1 VEQPE
6 VQAHPIGVVVTDD
19 LKRRRLTV
27 FFRSLLAIPQF
38 IVLCL
43 WAIAVWLATIVN
55 WFATLFMGRSP
66 DALHNFIAAFLVFQ
80 TRVTAYLYLLA
91 EPWPPFGSSGDYP
104 VDLRVAG
111 PQPQNRWTV
120 FFRFILAIPAVI
132 LASVFRTLNQV
143 LALVSWFYA
152 LATGQIS
159 DGIRSIG
166 VYCLGYEQQTY
177 GYILLATDRYPSLSG
192 APSA

>member
-1 VEQPE
+1 
-6 VQAHPIGVVVTDD
+6 
-19 LKRRRLTV
+19 
-27 FFRSLLAIPQF
+27 
-38 IVLCL
+38 
-43 WAIAVWLATIVN
+43 
-55 WFATLFMGRSP
+55 
-66 DALHNFIAAFLVFQ
+66 
-80 TRVTAYLYLLA
+80 VTAYIYLLS

-111 PQPQNRWTV
+111 PQPQNRWTI
-120 FFRFILAIPAVI
+120 FFRLILAIPAVL

>member
-1 VEQPE
+1 MQVDAQD
-6 VQAHPIGVVVTDD
+6 HPISIVVTDD
-19 LKRRRLTV
+19 LERSRLTV
-27 FFRSLLAIPQF
+27 FFRALLAIPQL
-38 IVLCL
+38 ILLVL
-43 WAIAVWLATIVN
+43 WATVVELAAIVN

-66 DALHNFIAAFLVFQ
+66 DALHNFIAAFLVYQ

-120 FFRFILAIPAVI
+120 GFRIILAVPALV
-132 LASVFRTLNQV
+132 LAGVFATLNRV

-166 VYCLGYEQQTY
+166 LYCLRYEQQTY
-177 GYILLATDRYPSLSG
+177 GYLLLATDRYPSLSG
-192 APSA
+192 APAA

>member
-1 VEQPE
+1 MEQAD
-6 VQAHPIGVVVTDD
+6 VQTHPIRVVVTDD
-19 LKRRRLTV
+19 LKRSRLTV
-27 FFRSLLAIPQF
+27 FFRALLAIPQF

-43 WAIAVWLATIVN
+43 WAIAVWLVTIVN

-80 TRVTAYLYLLA
+80 TRVTAYIYLLS

-120 FFRFILAIPAVI
+120 FFRFILAIPAVL

>member
-1 VEQPE
+1 MEQ
-6 VQAHPIGVVVTDD
+6 ADARTHPIRVVVTDD
-19 LKRRRLTV
+19 LKRSRLTV

-43 WAIAVWLATIVN
+43 WAIAVWLVTIVN

-80 TRVTAYLYLLA
+80 TRVTAYIYLLS

-111 PQPQNRWTV
+111 PRPQNRWTV
-120 FFRFILAIPAVI
+120 FFRFILAIPAVL

-159 DGIRSIG
+159 DDIRSIG

-177 GYILLATDRYPSLSG
+177 GYILFATDRYPSLSG

>member
-1 VEQPE
+1 VEQAD
-6 VQAHPIGVVVTDD
+6 VQAHPISIVVTDD
-19 LKRRRLTV
+19 LRRRRLTV
-27 FFRSLLAIPQF
+27 FFRALLAIPQL
-38 IVLCL
+38 IVLFL
-43 WAIAVWLATIVN
+43 WAIVVWLAAIVN

-91 EPWPPFGSSGDYP
+91 EPWPPFGASGDYP
-104 VDLRVAG
+104 IDLRVAG

-120 FFRFILAIPAVI
+120 GFRVLLAIPALI
-132 LASVFRTLNQV
+132 LASVFGTLNRV

-166 VYCLGYEQQTY
+166 VYCLRYEQQTF
-177 GYILLATDRYPSLSG
+177 GYFLLATDQYPSLSG
-192 APSA
+192 APAA

>member
-1 VEQPE
+1 
-6 VQAHPIGVVVTDD
+6 
-19 LKRRRLTV
+19 LTV
-27 FFRSLLAIPQF
+27 FFRAVLAIPQF

-80 TRVTAYLYLLA
+80 TRVTAYIYLLS

-120 FFRFILAIPAVI
+120 LFRIILAIPAVL

>member
-1 VEQPE
+1 VEQAD
-6 VQAHPIGVVVTDD
+6 VQDHPISIVVTDD
-19 LKRRRLTV
+19 LRRSRLTV
-27 FFRSLLAIPQF
+27 FFRVLLAIPQF

-43 WAIAVWLATIVN
+43 WAIVVWLATIVN

-91 EPWPPFGSSGDYP
+91 EPWPPFGSAGDYP

-111 PQPQNRWTV
+111 PQPQNRLTV
-120 FFRFILAIPAVI
+120 FFRIILAIPALI
-132 LASVFRTLNQV
+132 LASVFGTLNRV

-166 VYCLGYEQQTY
+166 VYCLRYEQQTF
-177 GYILLATDRYPSLSG
+177 GYVLLATDRYPSLSG
-192 APSA
+192 APAA

>member
-1 VEQPE
+1 VEHTE
-6 VQAHPIGVVVTDD
+6 VHDHPISIVVTDD
-19 LKRRRLTV
+19 LKRSRLTV
-27 FFRSLLAIPQF
+27 FFRALLAIPQL
-38 IVLCL
+38 IVLVL
-43 WAIAVWLATIVN
+43 WSIAAELAAIVN

-91 EPWPPFGSSGDYP
+91 EPWPPFGASGDYP
-104 VDLRVAG
+104 VDLHVAG
-111 PQPQNRWTV
+111 AQPQNRWTV
-120 FFRFILAIPAVI
+120 FFRIFMAIPALI
-132 LASVFRTLNQV
+132 LASVFGTLNRV

-166 VYCLGYEQQTY
+166 VYCLRYEQQSF
-177 GYILLATDRYPSLSG
+177 GYLLLATDRYPSLSG

>member
-1 VEQPE
+1 VEHTE
-6 VQAHPIGVVVTDD
+6 VHDHPISILVTDD
-19 LKRRRLTV
+19 LRRNRLTV
-27 FFRSLLAIPQF
+27 FFRALLAIPQL
-38 IVLCL
+38 IVLVL
-43 WAIAVWLATIVN
+43 WAIAAELAAIVN

-91 EPWPPFGSSGDYP
+91 EPWPPFGASGDYP
-104 VDLRVAG
+104 VDLHVAG

-120 FFRFILAIPAVI
+120 FFRIFMAIPALI
-132 LASVFRTLNQV
+132 LAGVFGTLNRV

-166 VYCLGYEQQTY
+166 VYCLRYEQQSF
-177 GYILLATDRYPSLSG
+177 GYLLLATDRYPSLSG
-192 APSA
+192 APAA